1 LFVIIL
7 FIPKPMRTHIIAV
20 CIFLFSILSGQAQI
34 NLVGASLNTSAG
46 SIDILKWQALDSA
59 SVTTYPTILQGYLF
73 NSSVFDAYNS
83 NYYLQGITA
92 TSSGLLS
99 FNTVTNEATLSPY
112 STFSNITEIDMST
125 GKIYTLTSDSIGFI
139 SVNEF
144 DINTGTDSLLGVIS
158 EPGIQGIITD
168 ATGFD
173 SNNGILYYIGYDAS
187 PSNCLYGIPVRNP
200 VFSWSKTTL
209 QTTAPGNNFSSVNYD
224 NVNNIIYACNA
235 EYDSAYNY
243 VGNKVVE
250 INKTTG
256 EVITRGVLAG
266 FPWFVGGS
274 SSFDQFSGS
283 FMLVGID
290 TNNVQSMIVFDTY
303 NNTYQTGFVP
313 GSVSEIVCDNYVFAQ
328 NAYGTTSIDEKAKA
342 DVTLFPNPA
351 TSKFTLKVNS
361 SADKSTLKIYNVN
374 GRELLSREIQNPE
387 TEISTEFLPKGVYI
401 VTIQNHKSKQT
412 KKLVI
417 Q

>member
-1 LFVIIL
+1 MKTFKLFV
-7 FIPKPMRTHIIAV
+7 FIFA
-20 CIFLFSILSGQAQI
+20 LSCLGGQAQI
-34 NLVGASLNTSAG
+34 NLVGASINSGTG
-46 SIDILKWQALDSA
+46 QIDILKWQALDSS

-112 STFSNITEIDMST
+112 GTFSNITEIDMST
-125 GKIYTLTSDSIGFI
+125 GKIYTLTSDSIGYI
-139 SVNEF
+139 IVNEF
-144 DINTGTDSLLGVIS
+144 DLNTGTDSVLGVII
-158 EPGIQGIITD
+158 EPGILGIISD

-173 SNNGILYYIGYDAS
+173 SNNGILYYVGYDTV
-187 PSNCLYGIPVRNP
+187 PSNCLYSIPVRDP

-209 QTTAPGNNFSSVNYD
+209 LTTAPGNNFSSVNYD
-224 NVNNIIYACNA
+224 NVNNILYASNA
-235 EYDSAYNY
+235 EYDSAFNY
-243 VGNKVVE
+243 IGNKVVE
-250 INKTTG
+250 INKTSG

-303 NNTYQTGFVP
+303 SNTYQTGFVP
-313 GSVSEIVCDNYVFAQ
+313 NVC
-328 NAYGTTSIDEKAKA
+328 
-342 DVTLFPNPA
+342 
-351 TSKFTLKVNS
+351 
-361 SADKSTLKIYNVN
+361 
-374 GRELLSREIQNPE
+374 GRN
-387 TEISTEFLPKGVYI
+387 
-401 VTIQNHKSKQT
+401 N
-412 KKLVI
+412 
-417 Q
+417 